1 MKSTLGLGESF
12 HIAIRAI
19 RANKARGVL
28 TTLGI
33 VIGIVAV
40 VLTMTAANGLQNKF
54 RESFSSVGADV
65 LYVSR
70 MPWVIMNDFFLYRN
84 RPNLELRE
92 AQALEARLRGRAIVN
107 PSLSN
112 EFDVKYRDETME
124 GVRIVGT
131 TEKQMRMGGAQPQ
144 SGRFLMPF
152 DIQYK
157 KNVCVIGTDVAE
169 GILKGMN
176 PLDKEIQI
184 GRSRFR
190 VIGLMEKQ
198 GGSFIGGGPNFDR
211 QVYVPITTYVRAFG
225 GDHGHQD
232 VMLAVKAPTQEQLGD
247 LEYQLIG
254 EMRSIRK
261 LRPTQPDNFSI
272 NKMDTLVGGFNRTIG
287 VVLLVGLIVTSI
299 SLFVGAVGVMNIM
312 FVSVTER
319 TREIGVRK
327 AIGATR
333 KSILLQFLFESSA
346 ICLMGG
352 AIGILLAAVLTA
364 VLNATLMPASL
375 SVPILVI
382 AVVVSVAVGVMAGVL
397 PAYRGARLDP
407 IESLRYE

>member
-92 AQALEARLRGRAIVN
+92 AQTLETRLRGRAIVN

-211 QVYVPITTYVRAFG
+211 QIYVPITTYVRSFG

-232 VMLAVKAPTQEQLGD
+232 VMIAVKAPAQEQLGD

-352 AIGILLAAVLTA
+352 AIGILLAAGLTA

>member
-40 VLTMTAANGLQNKF
+40 VLTMTAANGLSNKF

-84 RPNLELRE
+84 RPNLDLRE
-92 AQALEARLRGRAIVN
+92 AQALESKLHGRAIVN

-112 EFDVKYRDETME
+112 EMDVKYRDETME
-124 GVRIVGT
+124 GVRIIGT
-131 TEKQMRMGGAQPQ
+131 TEKQARMGGAQPQ
-144 SGRFLMPF
+144 SGRFLLPF

-157 KNVCVIGTDVAE
+157 KNVCIIGTDVAE
-169 GILKGMN
+169 GVLKGVN
-176 PLDKEIQI
+176 PMDKQILI
-184 GRSRFR
+184 GRTVFR
-190 VIGLMEKQ
+190 VVGVMEKQ
-198 GGSFIGGGPNFDR
+198 GGSFLGGPNFDR
-211 QVYVPITTYVRAFG
+211 QIYVPITTYVRAFG

-232 VMLAVKAPTQEQLGD
+232 VNIAVKAPTQEGLGD
-247 LEYQLIG
+247 LEYQVIG